1 MTMGL
6 KIFNTLDRKKID
18 FVPIDKKNIR
28 VYACGPT
35 VYDYAHVGNAR
46 MSIVCDLL
54 IKVLRLIY
62 DNVTYTSNIT
72 DIDDKIIL
80 AAKNQNV
87 PIDKITNKF
96 LKIYNQDMHSLG
108 INKPDIQPRATE
120 YIEEMIIL
128 VEKLIKNKNAYL
140 ANNHV
145 LFHVPSFS
153 SYGCLSKRSKEEQIS
168 GSRVEVAPYK
178 KYAGDF
184 VLWKPS
190 KQNEPGWNSPWGYG
204 RPGWHLEC
212 SAMSE
217 SCLGLPFDIHAGG
230 IDLTFPHHENEIA
243 QSCSLHN
250 EKDPKLFARYWFHNG
265 FVLFNG
271 EKMSKS
277 LGNIQLV
284 NELLK
289 KYPSETIRLS
299 LISSHYR
306 QPLNWNKNLLQQSQ
320 ATLNRFYRIF
330 LNDENFDDY
339 QYDIKDISDDMIE
352 SLLDDL
358 NTPKAL
364 AVLNKLI
371 NDLSSKSNLKSKNLK
386 KTIYSSSVFLGI
398 LKKNPSEWLGIGNK
412 NSKNLNNIEE
422 LIEKRNNARINK
434 NFALADDIRSK
445 LNKMGIEIEDQNN
458 RTIWRKIEKNNK

>member
-1 MTMGL
+1 MQL
-6 KIFNTLDRKKID
+6 KIFNTLDGKKID
-18 FVPIDKKNIR
+18 FIPIDKKNIR

-72 DIDDKIIL
+72 DIDDKIIF
-80 AAKNQNV
+80 AAKNQKV
-87 PIDKITNKF
+87 PIEKITNKF
-96 LKIYNQDMHSLG
+96 LKIYNQDMHKLG
-108 INKPDIQPRATE
+108 INKPDIQPRATD
-120 YIEEMIIL
+120 YIKEMIML
-128 VEKLIKNKNAYL
+128 VEKLVQNKNAYL
-140 ANNHV
+140 ANDHV
-145 LFHVPSFS
+145 LFHVPSFE
-153 SYGCLSKRSKEEQIS
+153 SYGCLSKRSKEEQIA
-168 GSRVEVAPYK
+168 GSRVEIAPFK
-178 KYAGDF
+178 KYGGDF

-190 KQNEPGWNSPWGYG
+190 KEDEPGWDSPWGYG

-230 IDLTFPHHENEIA
+230 VDLTFPHHENEIA

-250 EKDPKLFARYWFHNG
+250 NKDPKLFAKYWFHNG
-265 FVLFNG
+265 FVLSNG

-284 NELLK
+284 NQLLK
-289 KYPSETIRLS
+289 DYSSETIRLS
-299 LISSHYR
+299 LLSSHYR
-306 QPLNWNKNLLQQSQ
+306 QPLNWNKTLLQQSQ

-330 LNDENFDDY
+330 LNCENFEDHVY
-339 QYDIKDISDDMIE
+339 NVKDISNDIMD

-364 AVLNKLI
+364 AELSKLLNKL
-371 NDLSSKSNLKSKNLK
+371 SNSNNLNNKILK

-398 LKKNPSEWLGIGNK
+398 LKENPRKWLGIEDH
-412 NSKNLNNIEE
+412 NSKDINSIEE
-422 LIEKRNNARINK
+422 LVEKRNKARENK
-434 NFALADDIRSK
+434 DFLLADNIRTK
-445 LNKMGIEIEDQNN
+445 LNKMGIEIEDRNN
-458 RTIWRKIEKNNK
+458 KTIWRKIEKYNK